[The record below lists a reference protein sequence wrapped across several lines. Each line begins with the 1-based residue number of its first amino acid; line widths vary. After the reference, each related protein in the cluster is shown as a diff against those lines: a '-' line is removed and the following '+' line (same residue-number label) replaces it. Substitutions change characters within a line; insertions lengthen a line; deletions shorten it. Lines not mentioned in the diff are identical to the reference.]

1 MKFNFVVNNLFKK
14 GFIVSVPL
22 ISLIITGCDDNI
34 NSVKSTVYSSLNS
47 TLNIGDAFKS
57 RSDCIDGKWEEKKD
71 NRERII
77 VSYECSLPEK
87 YI

>member
-14 GFIVSVPL
+14 GFIVFVPL

-57 RSDCIDGKWEEKKD
+57 RSDCIDG
-71 NRERII
+71 I
-77 VSYECSLPEK
+77 
-87 YI
+87 

>member
-14 GFIVSVPL
+14 GFIVFVPL

-34 NSVKSTVYSSLNS
+34 NSVKSTFYSSLNS

-57 RSDCIDGKWEEKKD
+57 RSDCIDG
-71 NRERII
+71 I
-77 VSYECSLPEK
+77 
-87 YI
+87 